1 MTDEEY
7 DALPSLTEEQES
19 QIAEYLFPRYE
30 EIRDALVK
38 EAIGDLNTQL
48 SEKAKDEVEMFIECL
63 IMDML
68 KDEYENEEE
77 GKREIPN

>member
-7 DALPSLTEEQES
+7 DALPGLTDEQEA

-38 EAIGDLNTQL
+38 EAIGNLNVQL
-48 SEKAKDEVEMFIECL
+48 SVKAKDEVEMFIEYL
-63 IMDML
+63 IMDIL
-68 KDEYENEEE
+68 KDQYESEEE
-77 GKREIPN
+77 GEEVIPN

>member
-7 DALPSLTEEQES
+7 DALPGLTDEQEA

-38 EAIGDLNTQL
+38 EAIGNLNVQL
-48 SEKAKDEVEMFIECL
+48 SVKAKDEVEMFIEYL
-63 IMDML
+63 IMDIL
-68 KDEYENEEE
+68 KDQYESEEE
-77 GKREIPN
+77 GEREIPN